1 MPWDRACVRE
11 FYCGGGGAGTWRSG
25 EQSCGGREG
34 GTEKEKLARNTWEQR
49 KKEEEGGGG
58 GAEERA
64 VLYRLPLQHLAGT
77 RWAAGGH
84 VSLGPWGET

>member
-1 MPWDRACVRE
+1 MVEEERGPGEVGSRAV
-11 FYCGGGGAGTWRSG
+11 GT
-25 EQSCGGREG
+25 EKG
-34 GTEKEKLARNTWEQR
+34 GTEKAKLARNTWEQR